1 MAILVAF
8 LGAGPMV
15 TSHAFATSSLVAT
28 CSATSVRV
36 VDHNTVVGAGNVN
49 DLFWIEN
56 VSSER
61 CWLRGYV
68 RTAYIGNYGL
78 KPTSKVGHLLVVAEA
93 DSLGRDGND
102 VGGVKRGVKL
112 PTVTLL
118 PRTGRASFWIYGTD
132 IQHGSLPSRC
142 IISFKMLVWLPGS
155 AKEVSVSPTR
165 SNGFFWCGGISVH
178 PIVPGVSGSDPSVPL
193 RYYFGVSG

>member
-1 MAILVAF
+1 MTIVVAF
-8 LGAGPMV
+8 LGVGPMV
-15 TSHAFATSSLVAT
+15 TSSAFATSSTVPA
-28 CSATSVRV
+28 CSAASVRV
-36 VDHNTVVGAGNVN
+36 VDYNTVVGAGNVN
-49 DLFWIEN
+49 DLIWIEN

-61 CWLRGYV
+61 CSLRGYV
-68 RTAYIGNYGL
+68 RTAYIGNYGQ

-93 DSLGRDGND
+93 DSPGRDGND
-102 VGGVKRGVKL
+102 LGGVKRGVKL

-132 IQHGSLPSRC
+132 IQHGSPPSRC

-155 AKEVSVSPTR
+155 ARAVSVRPMR
-165 SNGFFWCGGISVH
+165 SNGFFWCGAISVH

-193 RYYFGVSG
+193 PYYFGVAG

>member
-1 MAILVAF
+1 MTIVVAL
-8 LGAGPMV
+8 LGAGSMV
-15 TSHAFATSSLVAT
+15 TSHAFATSSTVPT
-28 CSATSVRV
+28 CSATSMRV
-36 VDHNTVVGAGNVN
+36 VDYNTVVGTGNVN

-56 VSSER
+56 VSNAR
-61 CWLRGYV
+61 CSLRGYV
-68 RTAYIGNYGL
+68 RTAYIGNYGQR
-78 KPTSKVGHLLVVAEA
+78 PIAKVGHRLVVAEA

-132 IQHGSLPSRC
+132 IQRGSPPSRC

-155 AKEVSVSPTR
+155 ARAVLVSPMR
-165 SNGFFWCGGISVH
+165 SNGFFWCGAISVH

-193 RYYFGVSG
+193 PYYFGVAG

>member
-1 MAILVAF
+1 MTIVVAF
-8 LGAGPMV
+8 LGVGPMV
-15 TSHAFATSSLVAT
+15 TSHAFATASTVPT

-36 VDHNTVVGAGNVN
+36 VDYNTVVGAGNVI

-61 CWLRGYV
+61 CSLRGYV
-68 RTAYIGNYGL
+68 RTAYIGDYGL
-78 KPTSKVGHLLVVAEA
+78 KPTSKAGHLLVVAEA
-93 DSLGRDGND
+93 DSLGRNGND
-102 VGGVKRGVKL
+102 LGGVKRGVKL

-132 IQHGSLPSRC
+132 IQHGSPPSRC

-155 AKEVSVSPTR
+155 ARAVSVRPMR
-165 SNGFFWCGGISVH
+165 SNGFFWCGAISVH
-178 PIVPGVSGSDPSVPL
+178 PIVPGASGSDPSVPL
-193 RYYFGVSG
+193 TYYFGVPG